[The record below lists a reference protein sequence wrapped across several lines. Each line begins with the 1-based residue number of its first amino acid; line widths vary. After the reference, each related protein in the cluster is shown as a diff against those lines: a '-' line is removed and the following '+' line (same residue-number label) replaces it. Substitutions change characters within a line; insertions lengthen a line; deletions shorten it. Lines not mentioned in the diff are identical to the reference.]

1 MGQTRAILLKI
12 LPANT
17 VGALIVFV
25 YFTFVVPIPTE
36 DRLSQ
41 ATVDL
46 HHRIAALLFVG
57 LLVAF
62 LPVYLAQFH
71 KAARPILD
79 WLASGRPPDD
89 TVRRAVLGLPFRQAV
104 WSFADW
110 FVAAVLFAGFN
121 LLWLADGA
129 ATTIRVAGGI
139 VIGGVATSG
148 FVYLLVEREL
158 RPLFAQVLDGDSP
171 PRPVVRTR
179 TRLLAA
185 WVLGSGLAMV
195 GIVVGPLGLP
205 ASEGSRELRATVF
218 LAVVGLAAGAFF
230 LMVAARSVTDPL
242 DEVRLALARVEA
254 GDLDV
259 SVDVDDSGEV
269 GLLQAGF
276 NHMVEGLRQR
286 EELADLFGRHVGA
299 EVAGQAVSRGAR
311 LGGEQLVVSTLF
323 VDLLGSTAL
332 AQALPAAEVVQILN
346 RMFGAVVEAVTAEGG
361 WVNKFE
367 GDGAMCV
374 FGAPVALDDHAA
386 RALRAARALHLA
398 LVSASVDAAIAV
410 SSGPAVAGNVGSE
423 RRFEY
428 TVIGDP
434 VNEASRLSEEAK
446 LRPDRV
452 LASSASVVLAGGAAG
467 PWALDSVVVLRGRDT
482 PTEAYRPA

>member
-1 MGQTRAILLKI
+1 
-12 LPANT
+12 
-17 VGALIVFV
+17 
-25 YFTFVVPIPTE
+25 
-36 DRLSQ
+36 
-41 ATVDL
+41 
-46 HHRIAALLFVG
+46 
-57 LLVAF
+57 
-62 LPVYLAQFH
+62 
-71 KAARPILD
+71 
-79 WLASGRPPDD
+79 
-89 TVRRAVLGLPFRQAV
+89 
-104 WSFADW
+104 
-110 FVAAVLFAGFN
+110 
-121 LLWLADGA
+121 
-129 ATTIRVAGGI
+129 
-139 VIGGVATSG
+139 
-148 FVYLLVEREL
+148 
-158 RPLFAQVLDGDSP
+158 
-171 PRPVVRTR
+171 
-179 TRLLAA
+179 
-185 WVLGSGLAMV
+185 
-195 GIVVGPLGLP
+195 
-205 ASEGSRELRATVF
+205 
-218 LAVVGLAAGAFF
+218 VGLAAGAFF